1 MQSVLELRTCD
12 MQSVLQ
18 LWTCYMHPDM
28 CSVSKTS
35 QHNKGGEASV
45 RDGLRAEIFIIS
57 VLDLKE
63 IELQPVPISI

>member
-1 MQSVLELRTCD
+1 MDMQSVRELKTCNT
-12 MQSVLQ
+12 QSVLQ

-35 QHNKGGEASV
+35 QHIKNCGEASA

-57 VLDLKE
+57 VLT
-63 IELQPVPISI
+63 